1 MVSVTTAITVCM
13 SHPRPERSL
22 TLPDDGTVSP
32 ADLAETLSTTLSAG
46 LADGLPD
53 SLAAELPR
61 SLPDPVWP
69 DFGDNDEAARRAVA
83 AVAAMLG
90 RPIPERPKDPRS
102 SSEWLSRQWD
112 VEESALVN
120 VSRDM
125 SRTLQRLHGYALQRW
140 LERHQD
146 DVAVFGPGG
155 APQRAALDLGN
166 GTSVS
171 VPAVA
176 TVLFPAGSAYE
187 TPVAVE
193 VAYRYGTPTVT
204 AFTPPGG
211 LPLAEQ
217 VLADLTRT
225 LEDEHPYRGGVL
237 SARASTGSVEL
248 TPVKH
253 TVQVRGDVVLPA
265 ELWREVDLF
274 CSSVTTRRDALRAL
288 GHTTSRGL
296 LLAGKP
302 GVGKTKLTRV
312 IATELAGPLTVVLV
326 TAEVLRTWMTEL
338 YDEIRGLG
346 PCLVV
351 LEEIDSVASKGSR
364 GDTSF
369 AEFLDALDG
378 TRSSDDVL
386 TLATTNDPEALDPA
400 VKRPG
405 RFDTIIE
412 VPPPDQAGRTEILRL
427 FLPPQSRVDVG
438 LVASYLD
445 GATGADLREVARR
458 SILEHGPDGLSTDR
472 VADVATSG
480 RWKPAPVAGNY
491 L

>member
-1 MVSVTTAITVCM
+1 MPR
-13 SHPRPERSL
+13 PRPERSL
-22 TLPDDGTVSP
+22 TLPDDAPPRP
-32 ADLAETLSTTLSAG
+32 APDPDLAATLSAALPVA
-46 LADGLPD
+46 LADGLPGG
-53 SLAAELPR
+53 LPGV
-61 SLPDPVWP
+61 DWP
-69 DFGDNDEAARRAVA
+69 DFGDHDDCARRAVA

-90 RPIPERPKDPRS
+90 RPVPERPKDPRTS
-102 SSEWLSRQWD
+102 AEWLARRWD
-112 VEESALVN
+112 VDESALVN

-140 LERHQD
+140 IDRHAD

-176 TVLFPAGSAYE
+176 TVLFPAGSAYDSA
-187 TPVAVE
+187 VAVE

-211 LPLAEQ
+211 LALAER

-225 LEDEHPYRGGVL
+225 LETDHPYRGGVL
-237 SARASTGSVEL
+237 SARSSTGSVEL
-248 TPVKH
+248 TPVTH
-253 TVQVRGDVVLPA
+253 TPQARGDVVLPA
-265 ELWREVDLF
+265 DLWREVDLF

-296 LLAGKP
+296 LLAGRP
-302 GVGKTKLTRV
+302 GVGKTKLARV

-351 LEEIDSVASKGSR
+351 LEEIDSVAAKGRAATPRS
-364 GDTSF
+364 
-369 AEFLDALDG
+369 
-378 TRSSDDVL
+378 RSSW
-386 TLATTNDPEALDPA
+386 TPWTAPAAPTTCSRSPPRTTRMPSTRRSSVPGASTPSWRYP
-400 VKRPG
+400 RP
-405 RFDTIIE
+405 T
-412 VPPPDQAGRTEILRL
+412 RT
-427 FLPPQSRVDVG
+427 
-438 LVASYLD
+438 A
-445 GATGADLREVARR
+445 ARR
-458 SILEHGPDGLSTDR
+458 SCGSSCRRARRSTSR
-472 VADVATSG
+472 SSRPSWTAPRARTCA
-480 RWKPAPVAGNY
+480 RWRGARSWSTAPTT
-491 L
+491 

>member
-1 MVSVTTAITVCM
+1 V
-13 SHPRPERSL
+13 
-22 TLPDDGTVSP
+22 
-32 ADLAETLSTTLSAG
+32 
-46 LADGLPD
+46 
-53 SLAAELPR
+53 
-61 SLPDPVWP
+61 
-69 DFGDNDEAARRAVA
+69 
-83 AVAAMLG
+83 
-90 RPIPERPKDPRS
+90 
-102 SSEWLSRQWD
+102 
-112 VEESALVN
+112 
-120 VSRDM
+120 
-125 SRTLQRLHGYALQRW
+125 
-140 LERHQD
+140 ERHPD

-176 TVLFPAGSAYE
+176 TVLFPGGSAYE

-211 LPLAEQ
+211 LALAER

-237 SARASTGSVEL
+237 SARASTGAVEL

-265 ELWREVDLF
+265 DLWREVDLF

-338 YDEIRGLG
+338 YEEIRGLG

-386 TLATTNDPEALDPA
+386 TVATTNDPEALDPA

-427 FLPPQSRVDVG
+427 FLPPRSPVDIA

-458 SILEHGPDGLSTDR
+458 SILEHGPDGLTTDR
-472 VADVATSG
+472 VTDVATSG

>member
-1 MVSVTTAITVCM
+1 M
-13 SHPRPERSL
+13 SHLRPERSL
-22 TLPDDGTVSP
+22 TLPDDGAAP
-32 ADLAETLSTTLSAG
+32 DLAATLATTLTE
-46 LADGLPD
+46 DLP
-53 SLAAELPR
+53 E
-61 SLPDPVWP
+61 PDWP

-102 SSEWLSRQWD
+102 SSEWLARRWD
-112 VEESALVN
+112 VDESALVN

-125 SRTLQRLHGYALQRW
+125 SRTLQRLHAYALQRW
-140 LERHQD
+140 VERHPD

-155 APQRAALDLGN
+155 APQRAALDIGN

-193 VAYRYGTPTVT
+193 VAYRYGTPTIT
-204 AFTPPGG
+204 AFAPPGA
-211 LPLAEQ
+211 LALAER

-225 LEDEHPYRGGVL
+225 LETDHPYRGGVL
-237 SARASTGSVEL
+237 SARASTGAVEL

-265 ELWREVDLF
+265 DLWREVDLF

-338 YDEIRGLG
+338 YEEIRGLG

-386 TLATTNDPEALDPA
+386 TVATTNDPEALDPA

-412 VPPPDQAGRTEILRL
+412 VPPPDLAGRTEILRL
-427 FLPPQSRVDVG
+427 FLPPETPVDVS

-458 SILEHGPDGLSTDR
+458 SILEHGPDGLTTDR
-472 VADVATSG
+472 VTDVATSG

>member
-1 MVSVTTAITVCM
+1 MVSVTTDITVRM

-22 TLPDDGTVSP
+22 TLPT
-32 ADLAETLSTTLSAG
+32 DLVH
-46 LADGLPD
+46 DLP
-53 SLAAELPR
+53 E
-61 SLPDPVWP
+61 PVWP
-69 DFGDNDEAARRAVA
+69 DFGDHDEAARRAVA

-90 RPIPERPKDPRS
+90 RPVPERPKDPRT
-102 SSEWLSRQWD
+102 SSEWLARAWEID
-112 VEESALVN
+112 ESALVN

-125 SRTLQRLHGYALQRW
+125 SRTLQRLHAYALQRW
-140 LERHQD
+140 VERHPG

-187 TPVAVE
+187 RPVAVE

-211 LPLAEQ
+211 LALAEQ

-225 LEDEHPYRGGVL
+225 LEVDHPYRGGVL
-237 SARASTGSVEL
+237 SARATTGSVEL

-253 TVQVRGDVVLPA
+253 TVQVRADVVLPG
-265 ELWREVDLF
+265 ELWHEVDLF
-274 CSSVTTRRDALRAL
+274 CSSVTTRREALRAL

-296 LLAGKP
+296 LLAGRP

-364 GDTSF
+364 GETSF

-378 TRSSDDVL
+378 TRSSNDVL
-386 TLATTNDPEALDPA
+386 TVATTNDPEALDPA

-412 VPPPDQAGRTEILRL
+412 VPPPDLAGRTEILRL
-427 FLPPQSRVDVG
+427 FLPPDAPVDVT
-438 LVASYLD
+438 LVASALD

-458 SILEHGPDGLSTDR
+458 SILEHGPTGLTTDR

-480 RWKPAPVAGNY
+480 RWRPAPVAGNY